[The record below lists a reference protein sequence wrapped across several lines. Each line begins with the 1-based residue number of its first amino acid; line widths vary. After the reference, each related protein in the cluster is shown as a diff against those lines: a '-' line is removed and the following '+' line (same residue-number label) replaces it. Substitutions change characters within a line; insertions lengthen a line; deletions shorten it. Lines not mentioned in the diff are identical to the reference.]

1 MGYTHYWTQT
11 RNFTP
16 AEWIVVVDDIRAILT
31 YAQHDCGIAL
41 ANGNGDGGTSPEFGE
56 TIMFNGVGDDSH
68 ETMLINRRVP
78 KAKYEGDFNPSWD
91 FCKTARK
98 PYGPVV
104 TACLCYLTTVT
115 RREDP
120 ASHEP
125 IIGTE
130 VFTASSDGDGSDF
143 LVGLDL
149 ARKALP
155 RVANMLDIP
164 MDVMKS
170 DRWCGPWVNI
180 VGGATGCEANTNF
193 EVHFCVDRKGYVLR
207 PRTGESY
214 CFESHL
220 ALARFLD
227 KTKFAKF
234 TSGGSTGWGSYGRE
248 EPDIW
253 HASGSFDA
261 ARHLRIKRAQEKV
274 LKTLFPVDA
283 ACAQQ
288 PPAYVRPGEMPDNA
302 GHEFCYSIGDLL
314 NLAQGA

>member
-56 TIMFNGVGDDSH
+56 SISFNGVGDDSH

-78 KAKYEGDFNPSWD
+78 KAKYDGDRNPSWD
-91 FCKTARK
+91 FCKTAQK
-98 PYGPVV
+98 PYDAVV
-104 TACLCYLTTVT
+104 VACLCYLTTVT

-130 VFTASSDGDGSDF
+130 VFTASSDGDASDF

-164 MDVMKS
+164 MDILKAG
-170 DRWCGPWVNI
+170 RWCGPWINLKGDAGCSENKTYAVN
-180 VGGATGCEANTNF
+180 
-193 EVHFCVDRKGYVLR
+193 FCVDGRGYVQQL
-207 PRTGESY
+207 RTGESY

-220 ALARFLD
+220 ALAQFLD
-227 KTKFAKF
+227 RNKRAVFSK
-234 TSGGSTGWGSYGRE
+234 GGSTSWGSYGRE
-248 EPDIW
+248 EPNIW
-253 HASGSFDA
+253 NSMGTFDGP
-261 ARHLRIKRAQEKV
+261 RHLRIKRAQEKV
-274 LKTLFPVDA
+274 LKTLFPVDP
-283 ACAQQ
+283 ACSQQ